1 MYLCTYILIDEK
13 KISFFDV
20 NFYLVVLVSNVFHK
34 GLFVKIMIIDRLMYA
49 TSPVVPLYM
58 QIQNGNTGEHLYI
71 TQ

>member
-1 MYLCTYILIDEK
+1 MYLFTYIHIDEK
-13 KISFFDV
+13 NLFFDV

-58 QIQNGNTGEHLYI
+58 QIQNGNTGEHLHI
-71 TQ
+71 T

>member
-1 MYLCTYILIDEK
+1 MYLFTYILIDEK
-13 KISFFDV
+13 NLFFDV

-58 QIQNGNTGEHLYI
+58 QIQNGNTREHLFI
-71 TQ
+71 T

>member
-1 MYLCTYILIDEK
+1 MYLFTYIHIDEK
-13 KISFFDV
+13 NLFFDV

-58 QIQNGNTGEHLYI
+58 QIQNGNTREHLFI
-71 TQ
+71 T